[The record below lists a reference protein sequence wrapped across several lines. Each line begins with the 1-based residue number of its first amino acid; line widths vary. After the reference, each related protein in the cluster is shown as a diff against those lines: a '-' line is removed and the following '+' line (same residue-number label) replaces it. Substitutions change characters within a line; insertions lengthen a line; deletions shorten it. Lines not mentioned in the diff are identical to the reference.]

1 MTLVCARNSIHP
13 PCSNTERRARVSVGE
28 SVSSMHAIRFVA
40 RTYGEFSVVKNSY
53 YLQPGNFHFLQYFRV
68 ISISA
73 KSSFFLSLSPLPS
86 FFFPPYSRHPH
97 PSNDLTARLSII
109 AKYNI
114 YIYIYIV
121 SQRERHILGE
131 KSWEILGDRL
141 ADPLF
146 IVDWNSKTATPR
158 RGISLKLWL
167 GYWNAAQVRAW
178 RLVYGTWIDSARSLS
193 WHASTRG
200 MYTCSHTRAFVTAPL
215 YNAGLSQRFAV
226 PFRNRW
232 TDIATSL

>member
-1 MTLVCARNSIHP
+1 MP
-13 PCSNTERRARVSVGE
+13 
-28 SVSSMHAIRFVA
+28 AIRFVA

-73 KSSFFLSLSPLPS
+73 KSSLFFLSSSAFLLIRVILIHPRVQR
-86 FFFPPYSRHPH
+86 FNRAPPHNSE
-97 PSNDLTARLSII
+97 I
-109 AKYNI
+109 I
-114 YIYIYIV
+114 YIYRKPELIE
-121 SQRERHILGE
+121 SQREIVRY
-131 KSWEILGDRL
+131 SPRYGDRL

-193 WHASTRG
+193 WHASTCG
-200 MYTCSHTRAFVTAPL
+200 MYTCAHIRAFVTTPL
-215 YNAGLSQRFAV
+215 YNAGFRKGSQSPFEIVEPISRPLCKYRRHDRFNTVKKILLA
-226 PFRNRW
+226 PFHSSVTRYP
-232 TDIATSL
+232 TI